1 MTDANTDNMI
11 ENNKEIFYCKI
22 CDFTCSKQ
30 SNYDIHIKTRKH
42 LKLENTYIN
51 TDANTDANKEITI
64 EKCKKV
70 VGEYRCDCGKLYKH
84 RQSLYTHKKK
94 CKKEKVIQIEENIIL
109 EDPVEIDNKEQDM
122 KDKQI
127 KFYEKIIKE
136 NEKIIKKQDMVIEQ
150 ATNALEAVTQGIG
163 GNNNNI
169 NSNNT
174 TNNTNNFNLNVFLNE
189 DCKHALN
196 LMDFVNSLKL
206 QLTDLER
213 SGRLGYSKGI
223 AEIFIDGLEK
233 LDITERPIHCTDT
246 KRDVLYIKENDQWEK
261 EDDNKEHMK
270 KAIEHIGR
278 ENSKQVIDWVNENP
292 GSMNPKSSKNDTYSK
307 IIENTMH
314 NAEDKDIKKIIKEV
328 AKKVPIK

>member
-1 MTDANTDNMI
+1 MTDANTDNLI

-22 CDFTCSKQ
+22 CDFSCSKKG
-30 SNYDIHIKTRKH
+30 NYDRHLLSSKH
-42 LKLENTYIN
+42 LKQENTYIN
-51 TDANTDANKEITI
+51 TYANTDANTGENNKR
-64 EKCKKV
+64 V

-94 CKKEKVIQIEENIIL
+94 CKKEKVIQMEENIIL
-109 EDPVEIDNKEQDM
+109 EDPVEIDDVEQDM

-136 NEKIIKKQDMVIEQ
+136 NEKLIKKQDMVIEH

-213 SGRLGYSKGI
+213 SGRMGYSKGI

-292 GSMNPKSSKNDTYSK
+292 GSMNPKSSKNDTYSR